1 MVFYVKL
8 IKMRETSVKED
19 RFSAIRQHLYSSGY
33 SSIQEIADAVG
44 ASPATIR
51 RDLLALEAEGAIT
64 RNHGG
69 ARIAESAG
77 IEVAFEIREQRNL
90 AAKRAIGD
98 AAFETIVPNSAIF
111 LDAGTTV
118 LQVARRIR
126 LNPLPL
132 SVFTNCVTVAQV
144 LMDVRDLKITLLGG
158 HLRPQNASMVGSL
171 AEEMLDRLW
180 FDRLFLGAGAIA
192 EDCCLYSLDEEE
204 ARLNEKML
212 SRAAAKHLLVD
223 SSKFG
228 QRLTYKVAR
237 LSSDLGVITDDGIDD
252 IWSSRLKEA
261 GCEPRVVGRAGLD
274 VPAGAV

>member
-1 MVFYVKL
+1 MKD
-8 IKMRETSVKED
+8 D
-19 RFSAIRQHLYSSGY
+19 RSSAIRQHLFSAGY

-51 RDLLALEAEGAIT
+51 RDLLTLESEGVIART
-64 RNHGG
+64 HGG

-77 IEVAFEIREQRNL
+77 IEVAFEVREQRHI

-98 AAFETIVPNSAIF
+98 AAFEMIVPHSAIF

-144 LMDVRDLKITLLGG
+144 LMDVRDLKITLIGG

-171 AEEMLDRLW
+171 AEDMLDRLW
-180 FDRLFLGAGAIA
+180 FDWLFLGAGAIG
-192 EDCCLYSLDEEE
+192 EDCCVYSLDEEE

-212 SRAAAKHLLVD
+212 SRAAGKSLLVD

-237 LSSDLGVITDDGIDD
+237 LASDVGIITDDDLGST
-252 IWSSRLKEA
+252 WTARLTEA
-261 GCEPRVVGRAGLD
+261 GCAPRMVRSAANDSASPAARA
-274 VPAGAV
+274 

>member
-1 MVFYVKL
+1 MKD
-8 IKMRETSVKED
+8 D
-19 RFSAIRQHLYSSGY
+19 RLSAIRQHLYSSGY

-51 RDLLALEAEGAIT
+51 RDLLALEAEGAISRT
-64 RNHGG
+64 HGG

-77 IEVAFEIREQRNL
+77 IEVAFEVREQRNL

-98 AAFETIVPNSAIF
+98 AAFETIVPHSAIF

-144 LMDVRDLKITLLGG
+144 LMDVRDLKITLIGG

-212 SRAAAKHLLVD
+212 TRAAAKHLLVD

-237 LSSDLGVITDDGIDD
+237 LSPDIGIITDDGIDD
-252 IWSSRLKEA
+252 AWASRLRDI
-261 GCEPRVVGRAGLD
+261 GCAAQVVGSRANDLI
-274 VPAGAV
+274 AGAA

>member
-1 MVFYVKL
+1 MKD
-8 IKMRETSVKED
+8 D
-19 RFSAIRQHLYSSGY
+19 RFSAIRQHLYSAGY

-51 RDLLALEAEGAIT
+51 RDLLALEAEGAIART
-64 RNHGG
+64 HGG

-77 IEVAFEIREQRNL
+77 IEVGFEVREQRNL
-90 AAKRAIGD
+90 SAKRAIGD
-98 AAFETIVPNSAIF
+98 AAFETIVPHSAIF

-144 LMDVRDLKITLLGG
+144 LMDVKDLKITLLGG
-158 HLRPQNASMVGSL
+158 HLRPENASMVGSL
-171 AEEMLDRLW
+171 AEGMLDRLW
-180 FDRLFLGAGAIA
+180 FDQLFLGAGAIA

-212 SRAAAKHLLVD
+212 SRAAVTNLLVD
-223 SSKFG
+223 ASKFG
-228 QRLTYKVAR
+228 KRLTYKVAK
-237 LSSDLGVITDDGIDD
+237 LSADVEIITDESLDST
-252 IWSSRLKEA
+252 WSTRLTEA
-261 GCEPRVVGRAGLD
+261 GCKLRIVA
-274 VPAGAV
+274 PAASDAQITRISA

>member
-1 MVFYVKL
+1 VKD
-8 IKMRETSVKED
+8 D

-33 SSIQEIADAVG
+33 SSIQEIAEAVG

-51 RDLLALEAEGAIT
+51 RDLLALEAEGAIS

-77 IEVAFEIREQRNL
+77 IEVAFEVREQRNL
-90 AAKRAIGD
+90 SAKRAIGD
-98 AAFETIVPNSAIF
+98 AAFETIAPHSAIF

-132 SVFTNCVTVAQV
+132 NVFTNCVSVAQV

-192 EDCCLYSLDEEE
+192 EDCCVYSLDEEE

-212 SRAAAKHLLVD
+212 SRAAVKSLLVD

-237 LSSDLGVITDDGIDD
+237 LSSDVGIITDDGLDAA
-252 IWSSRLKEA
+252 WSSRLRDV
-261 GCEPRVVGRAGLD
+261 GCEPRIVNCAANDSTSAAERA
-274 VPAGAV
+274 

>member
-1 MVFYVKL
+1 MKD
-8 IKMRETSVKED
+8 D
-19 RFSAIRQHLYSSGY
+19 RFSAIRQHLFSHGY

-51 RDLLALEAEGAIT
+51 RDLLALEAEGAISRT
-64 RNHGG
+64 HGG

-77 IEVAFEIREQRNL
+77 IEVAFEVREQRNL

-98 AAFETIVPNSAIF
+98 AAFETIRPHSAIF

-171 AEEMLDRLW
+171 AEDMLDRLW
-180 FDRLFLGAGAIA
+180 FDQLFLGAGAVA
-192 EDCCLYSLDEEE
+192 EDCCIYSLDEQE
-204 ARLNEKML
+204 AQLNAKML
-212 SRAAAKHLLVD
+212 SRATIKNLLVD

-228 QRLTYKVAR
+228 QRLTYKVAG
-237 LSSDLGVITDDGIDD
+237 LSADIGIITDDGLDSA
-252 IWSSRLKEA
+252 WTTRLQDA
-261 GCEPRVVGRAGLD
+261 GCTPRLVAGNGADVIALASRA
-274 VPAGAV
+274 

>member
-1 MVFYVKL
+1 LKD
-8 IKMRETSVKED
+8 D
-19 RFSAIRQHLYSSGY
+19 RFSAIRQHLYSAGY
-33 SSIQEIADAVG
+33 SSIQEIAVAVG
-44 ASPATIR
+44 ASLATIR
-51 RDLLALEAEGAIT
+51 RDLLALEAEGVIT
-64 RNHGG
+64 RTHGG

-77 IEVAFEIREQRNL
+77 IEVAFEVREQSNL

-98 AAFETIVPNSAIF
+98 AAFETIEPHSAIF

-118 LQVARRIR
+118 LQVARCIR

-180 FDRLFLGAGAIA
+180 FDQLFLGAGAIA

-212 SRAAAKHLLVD
+212 SRAAVRNLLVD

-228 QRLTYKVAR
+228 KRLTYKVSR
-237 LSSDLGVITDDGIDD
+237 LSSDVGIITDDGIDQV
-252 IWSSRLKEA
+252 WQSRLKEA
-261 GCEPRVVGRAGLD
+261 GCTPQIVLSAGSEI
-274 VPAGAV
+274 PARLKSV